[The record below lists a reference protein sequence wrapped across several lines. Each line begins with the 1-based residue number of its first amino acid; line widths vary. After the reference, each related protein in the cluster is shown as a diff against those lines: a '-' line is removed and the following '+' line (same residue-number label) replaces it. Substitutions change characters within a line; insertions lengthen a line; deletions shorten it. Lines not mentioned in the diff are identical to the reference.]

1 MIPLIVGAAIGGGK
15 ALYGVYQQQQA
26 KKEAKAAEEA
36 LRQSLAIPESV
47 YQMVGEAERKR
58 STGMPGEEL
67 AKAQLREST
76 QTGVEAVKAVAPS
89 GTMAIGALNDLFAKE
104 QQNLRRLS
112 QDRLSY
118 KERADAEYMQALNVK
133 AGYEARKQSG
143 MQGIASNQYSNAIM
157 MGQGATQNIWGGM
170 QEVAGAFLQDKMSKD
185 RAAEIEKI
193 YGRKDTA
200 AFNKNVLG
208 DYTYESWAGRQSNA
222 GNMWDKPLYSGD
234 INPISFDKTILGSY
248 NYDWYKTTK

>member
-112 QDRLSY
+112 QERLSY
-118 KERADAEYMQALNVK
+118 MERADAAYMQTLNVK

-157 MGQGATQNIWGGM
+157 MGQGATQNIWGGL
-170 QEVAGAFLQDKMSKD
+170 QEVAGSFLQGKMAKD

-193 YGRKDTA
+193 YGRPSEAAPLYQSDINA
-200 AFNKNVLG
+200 AFVP
-208 DYTYESWAGRQSNA
+208 A
-222 GNMWDKPLYSGD
+222 D
-234 INPISFDKTILGSY
+234 ILKLNTNFE
-248 NYDWYKTTK
+248 DWYKKQQTPIFSTWRP